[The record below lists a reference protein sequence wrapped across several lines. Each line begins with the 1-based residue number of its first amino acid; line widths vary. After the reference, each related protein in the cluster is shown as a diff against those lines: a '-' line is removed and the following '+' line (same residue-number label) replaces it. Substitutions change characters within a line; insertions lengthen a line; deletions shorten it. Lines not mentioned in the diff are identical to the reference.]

1 MTASN
6 EQTMATVTVGHGS
19 TLSVTTGT
27 IDART
32 PVTTTTPK
40 QVKGG
45 VFASTDYEIIKK
57 ALNHYSRLDIS
68 DAELKQIA
76 NLMHRLNNRT

>member
-1 MTASN
+1 MIASN
-6 EQTMATVTVGHGS
+6 EQTMATVTVGHD
-19 TLSVTTGT
+19 TLSVTAGT
-27 IDART
+27 IDTTT
-32 PVTTTTPK
+32 PVTTTAPK

-45 VFASTDYEIIKK
+45 VFASTDYEIIKR